1 MRDFQMPM
9 YLFLVENELFKQE
22 TEHAFFL
29 GITKEE
35 IKYIVNDKAAI
46 PQGSSRSKTREEFEP
61 SIQAFLQIAQAYA
74 QQVGMED
81 FRKPAAVQWQDCME
95 CPFHTICR
103 TTFTVEE

>member
-1 MRDFQMPM
+1 MPM
-9 YLFLVENELFKQE
+9 YIFLAENRLKQE
-22 TEHAFFL
+22 VLHAFFL

-35 IKYIVNDKAAI
+35 RRYIVNDKEVI
-46 PQGSSRSKTREEFEP
+46 PQDSSRSSKTREEFEP

-81 FRKPAAVQWQDCME
+81 FRKPAAVQWQDCMG

-103 TTFTVEE
+103 TTFTVGE